1 MVPASVNLVTRATPA
16 RKVSA
21 LSQYAALRCYYCIDV
36 YIITDGFIQ
45 TFWTN
50 INKDIWYICRHAVRQ
65 RKGKKL
71 FARKVNR
78 YHFQSSFPEYVDVR
92 NLWYNQL
99 RFTKCSLNED
109 RKSMSH
115 SLKWTRLVPVCS
127 SYIWVLCPVLSL
139 ECNPGTYGAGCE
151 KKCVC
156 PPGVSCD
163 HVTGECQRKCP
174 PGRHGEN
181 CDQGMWL

>member
-1 MVPASVNLVTRATPA
+1 MHHPGDKFPPFFFFLQRVLSGRLVRAALRSVSVFSRILWSVTVAMVPASVNLVTRATPA

-127 SYIWVLCPVLSL
+127 SYIWVLCPVFR
-139 ECNPGTYGAGCE
+139 
-151 KKCVC
+151 V
-156 PPGVSCD
+156 
-163 HVTGECQRKCP
+163 
-174 PGRHGEN
+174 
-181 CDQGMWL
+181 